1 MVSARTNNGQILIIL
16 LRVALQEIL
25 REPWD
30 KNVSTRYKEGLAG
43 AVKGTEGQVEMGSF
57 RMTY

>member
-16 LRVALQEIL
+16 LRVALQKIL
-25 REPWD
+25 ARTIGQGRVD
-30 KNVSTRYKEGLAG
+30 ALHRRTADV
-43 AVKGTEGQVEMGSF
+43 VKGTEERVEMGSF